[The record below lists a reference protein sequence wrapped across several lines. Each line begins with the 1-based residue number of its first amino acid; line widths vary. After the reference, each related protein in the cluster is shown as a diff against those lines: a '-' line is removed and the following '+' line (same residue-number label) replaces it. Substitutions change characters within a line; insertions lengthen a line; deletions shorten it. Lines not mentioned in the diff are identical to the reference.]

1 MTPFNV
7 RTFSSTLDAQSLVT
21 TERAVGL
28 ETGELNFG
36 LIIDFDFSPLSQTF
50 EVEGVRQRSTLINRY
65 TTAQL
70 SLSLGL
76 FGHITLGVSQPFIII
91 TGDLDGPGDEP
102 SFSTDGLGD
111 TRGMLKAVL
120 LDSRSW
126 PIGVALAI
134 SADLALTQTHPLTT
148 EGQTPLLTPW
158 FILDSDWR
166 YLALSG
172 NVGYVMRGEGRLDE
186 PISVTL
192 TEDAP
197 PTIIAPLD
205 PVILGPELAYR
216 AGASV
221 RYVPGSLHHS
231 VELSGAHQLSSGAR
245 GDRLE
250 LLTALRFIFNRGSHL
265 TLGVSKALVD
275 AYSASNLRLFMGIT
289 FQPTD
294 PDQDGDG
301 IPNSK
306 DQCPREAEDQ
316 DGYEDLDG
324 CPDTDNDYDGLP
336 DLYDQCPLKPEDI
349 NQFEDED
356 GCPDNDRDL
365 DKDGVPDRIDDCDL
379 LPEDHDGFAD
389 EDGCPESD
397 NDADGIPDER
407 DRCPN
412 DSEDF
417 DTHEDQDGCPDTDND
432 GDKILDIRD
441 DCPHTPEDF
450 DGVEDQDGCPEG
462 NGPQEKIKVGRGR
475 LEVKG
480 VVFFEVGKAKI
491 REDSHGLL
499 LEVAIFLNRHPN
511 LIKIEVQGHTDATG
525 RADTNLQ
532 LSKERARAVMEFLIE
547 EGAVEANRLT
557 SKGYGST
564 RPLVSGRS
572 AEAHAKNRRVEFMI
586 TEMDEP

>member
-1 MTPFNV
+1 VTPFNV
-7 RTFSSTLDAQSLVT
+7 RSFSSTLDAQSLVV

-36 LIIDFDFSPLSQTF
+36 LITDFDFSPLTQTF
-50 EVEGVRQRSTLINRY
+50 EVNGARQRATLINRY

-76 FGHITLGVSQPFIII
+76 FGHLTLGVSQPFLII

-102 SFSTDGLGD
+102 AFSTDGLGD

-126 PIGVALAI
+126 PVGVALAM
-134 SADLALTQTHPLTT
+134 SADLALTQTHPLTS

-158 FILDSDWR
+158 LILDCDWR
-166 YLALSG
+166 YLALSS

-192 TEDAP
+192 NEDAP
-197 PTIIAPLD
+197 PTIIAPID

-221 RYVPGSLHHS
+221 RYIPGSLHHS
-231 VELSGAHQLSSGAR
+231 VELSGAHPLSSGAR

-275 AYSASNLRLFMGIT
+275 AYSASALRLFMGIT

-294 PDQDGDG
+294 PDQDEDG

-349 NQFEDED
+349 NEFEDED

-365 DKDGVPDRIDDCDL
+365 DKDGVPDRIDECDL

-407 DRCPN
+407 DRCPD

-417 DTHEDQDGCPDTDND
+417 DTHEDKDGCPDTDND

-480 VVFFEVGKAKI
+480 VVFFEVGKAKL
-491 REDSHGLL
+491 REESHGLL

-511 LIKIEVQGHTDATG
+511 LLKIEVQGHTDATG
-525 RADTNLQ
+525 RADTNLT
-532 LSKERARAVMEFLIE
+532 LSEDRARTVMEFLIE
-547 EGAVEANRLT
+547 DGAVESSRLT
-557 SKGYGST
+557 SRGYGST

-586 TEMDEP
+586 TEMDDP